1 MALIVKP
8 NPLGPLLIIIGGFK
22 EFIRGEMSLH
32 GEASLLEAVLDP
44 PGLCMDWIKFLLT
57 ELFPAPS
64 WGSSVGR
71 GIMRLSPLALLDLTI
86 LDFSFLIK
94 GLGISGS
101 TDILGLTRL
110 GREAGPD
117 MFRSHRPLIAN
128 ASASS
133 REILN
138 LGSCSLL

>member
-1 MALIVKP
+1 MM
-8 NPLGPLLIIIGGFK
+8 GGFK
-22 EFIRGEMSLH
+22 ELIRGEMSLQ

-64 WGSSVGR
+64 WGSSLGR

-86 LDFSFLIK
+86 LDFSFLTR

-101 TDILGLTRL
+101 TDNLGLIRL

-117 MFRSHRPLIAN
+117 MFRSHRPLIAK

-133 REILN
+133 SEMLN
-138 LGSCSLL
+138 LGSCSLP